1 MAHSTDSAGCS
12 PELIRRYQLAVTHF
26 VDASNAL
33 TNGTKTISTT
43 IGATPP
49 EASTARATSTGLR
62 SITDDEL
69 LERIARLATTP
80 RGPDSAPLTTYRTT
94 STEHGEVYQA
104 TSEYIDWLR
113 RKVPGYGECGSVT
126 RATPGGSAEGSGGS
140 PTLKSID
147 F

>member
-1 MAHSTDSAGCS
+1 MALSKGSASCS

-26 VDASNAL
+26 VGTSNAL

-43 IGATPP
+43 TGATQT
-49 EASTARATSTGLR
+49 EGLLVRTTSIGLR
-62 SITDDEL
+62 RITDDDL
-69 LERIARLATTP
+69 LERLAKLATTP
-80 RGPDSAPLTTYRTT
+80 RGPDSAPVTTYRTT

-113 RKVPGYGECGSVT
+113 RKVPRYGECGSVPRPT
-126 RATPGGSAEGSGGS
+126 LGGSAESSGGV

>member
-1 MAHSTDSAGCS
+1 MAPSKDSAVCS
-12 PELIRRYQLAVTHF
+12 PELIRRYQLAVSLFRDT
-26 VDASNAL
+26 SSAL
-33 TNGTKTISTT
+33 KSGTKTISTMP
-43 IGATPP
+43 GATPSG
-49 EASTARATSTGLR
+49 ASNASSTSIGLR

-69 LERIARLATTP
+69 LERLAKLATTP

-113 RKVPGYGECGSVT
+113 RKVPGYGECGSVPGP
-126 RATPGGSAEGSGGS
+126 APGGPAQGSGGS

>member
-26 VDASNAL
+26 VDTSNAL

-43 IGATPP
+43 NGATQIEGLPVR
-49 EASTARATSTGLR
+49 TTSTGFR

-69 LERIARLATTP
+69 LERLAKLATTP

-113 RKVPGYGECGSVT
+113 RKVPGYGECSSIT